1 MPTWLIAES
10 AFQTLLILSGMKN
23 GARIDEIRAIT
34 EPAPTG
40 ATLDRMAA
48 HGWVTLDGEFHHQRR
63 YKITQLG
70 RSAAGYAH
78 DERTARKVKR

>member
-23 GARIDEIRAIT
+23 GARMDELTALVH
-34 EPAPTG
+34 PQLTG
-40 ATLDRMAA
+40 QMVDRMAA
-48 HGWVTLDGEFHHQRR
+48 RGWIRMVGDVRAQRR
-63 YKITQLG
+63 YHITQLG

-78 DERTARKVKR
+78 DERTVKS